1 MSEGIAKG
9 AIVRYVAKMPP
20 DGIGISRGT
29 ITRCSNVSKDGSR
42 AQISRGHGK
51 APIWVDIKEL
61 ELLSKSDP
69 FEVPHE
75 PLPEAKP
82 ERFEPEK
89 PMGGRV
95 VLPKQ
100 TKAAESPQDRAEPP
114 KAQKAEPMPE
124 GTPAKPHAAFGAF
137 EAGSKMPEGLA
148 WPAIGGE
155 PIPIGTVVRITVG
168 GVRNGKPY
176 PRHGHVIGACVRDG
190 EKCAIVTIGKAFR
203 AFPIAEIMKASD
215 FKASMSK
222 TTRARLEAFA
232 DKLSAEQREELMAIM
247 EGRMV

>member
-42 AQISRGHGK
+42 AQVSRGHGK
-51 APIWVDIKEL
+51 APIWVDVKEL

-69 FEVPHE
+69 FEAPHE

-100 TKAAESPQDRAEPP
+100 PKAAESPQDRAEPP

-124 GTPAKPHAAFGAF
+124 GAPAKPQAAFGAF
-137 EAGSKMPEGLA
+137 EAGSKMPDGLA

-155 PIPIGTVVRITVG
+155 PIPIGTRVSIEIG
-168 GVRNGKPY
+168 GTQGGSGQLRTARVTGCSVRNG
-176 PRHGHVIGACVRDG
+176 
-190 EKCAIVTIGKAFR
+190 EQCAVLELGSTFR
-203 AFPIAEIMKASD
+203 AMPISKLMPAVGREMSLDMRRDIIKFAASLPSDKA
-215 FKASMSK
+215 A
-222 TTRARLEAFA
+222 
-232 DKLSAEQREELMAIM
+232 ELMRIIGG
-247 EGRMV
+247 ER